1 MRQNK
6 CACNCNVTSCL
17 LCVLHHVASGFDA
30 FKGRP
35 ELIAWRDCVRKDV
48 GEKLFDEAHRPIM
61 TVNSLKQ
68 IKEGNEILEK
78 LKIRFQKF
86 FIWRSVGVQRDY
98 TTMFDAK
105 MAVICWF
112 NVIYQL
118 RDIKRF
124 EKLCSFCPHCFINV
138 FICKNSSLYLHKLKF
153 TIFSSKNKRTKKIEA
168 CKGATIR

>member
-1 MRQNK
+1 MFSSACCQWLWCIQRQAK
-6 CACNCNVTSCL
+6 ADRL
-17 LCVLHHVASGFDA
+17 ERLCEERRRGEAVWWSSQADHDSEQPEAD
-30 FKGRP
+30 KGGQ
-35 ELIAWRDCVRKDV
+35 W
-48 GEKLFDEAHRPIM
+48 
-61 TVNSLKQ
+61 
-68 IKEGNEILEK
+68 K

-153 TIFSSKNKRTKKIEA
+153 IIFSSKNKRTKKIEA